1 VRGST
6 GCVCHSGVHCV
17 PFCVDTSHR
26 VSRSWLQPH
35 ARARCQHTASD
46 EHPSQL
52 PCWCSSFP
60 HNRGGAYAT
69 HSHHASS
76 SYVFGSL
83 TASGSVTPE
92 CVQLNARSLHVC
104 NTHGCKYVDC
114 WARGSIAVATHR
126 ADWRLCIGSAQSD
139 RLLCTLEQGARV
151 LRQQVGAPKCEMW
164 CITSHTWVQCIA
176 CRRHTNVTCPRIGKN
191 RVDC

>member
-1 VRGST
+1 MRCST
-6 GCVCHSGVHCV
+6 GRGGHSGAHCA
-17 PFCVDTSHR
+17 PCCGDASHSVR
-26 VSRSWLQPH
+26 RSWLHPH

-46 EHPSQL
+46 ERPSQL
-52 PCWCSSFP
+52 PCWRSSFP

-69 HSHHASS
+69 HSHHASR

-151 LRQQVGAPKCEMW
+151 LSQQVGAPKCEMW
-164 CITSHTWVQCIA
+164 CITSHTWVQCMA
-176 CRRHTNVTCPRIGKN
+176 CRRHANVTCPRIGIP
-191 RVDC
+191 V